1 MDLRIKNIVKALS
14 FLFCLVIPFWISRFW
29 LLFSQPDLIIT
40 DPFNYIFYLIRF
52 DLKTLSIWYAPLF
65 ICLGVG
71 LFIQKKWW
79 YSLTKFIFTL
89 LFFGAIVFNLI
100 AILYLPNSK
109 TIVGRELFQLL
120 SGQSFVVITSYI
132 QEYWYVI
139 ILVLGLNALITRF
152 FGRLRLN
159 TSRKN
164 SFILGTLTLFG
175 IAFFARGGVALKP
188 LNSMDAYA
196 KLTNK
201 EVTTAITPLYIL
213 LESYGKQGINYEAYF
228 SDDLLQEA
236 LSDDKRSYDTLTVD
250 KPNICLILLESF
262 GKEYTKLN
270 VSNRP
275 SYTPFLDSLMEHS
288 VNFTNAYANG
298 LRSIDAVA
306 SCIAGVPCLTK
317 QPFIGSLYSQSNIN
331 TLPEIL
337 KKEGYVTSFFHGADE
352 LSMGFKPYLQSQGI
366 DHYFAK
372 QDYPNSADFDGTW
385 GIYDEPFLAYCSTKL
400 SSQKQ
405 PWFSGIFTL
414 SSHHPY
420 QIPEAYTYLPE
431 GTNEIHQSI
440 RYTDLAL
447 RNFFKSIQS
456 KSWFDNTVFI
466 ITADHSSINETP
478 AYRSYRGKYAVP
490 LLIYAPE
497 RFDNREENR
506 IVQHIDI
513 YSTIRHLTTND
524 SFVSFGNSLL
534 DDSVS
539 QGVALFDGNIYTY
552 SNDSLTIEWYG
563 DQHTRI
569 FNYRSDPV
577 YSNELSANLSL
588 EAEMMLQKLKLYI
601 QKYNYRLLNNNFNN
615 Q

>member
-1 MDLRIKNIVKALS
+1 
-14 FLFCLVIPFWISRFW
+14 
-29 LLFSQPDLIIT
+29 
-40 DPFNYIFYLIRF
+40 
-52 DLKTLSIWYAPLF
+52 
-65 ICLGVG
+65 
-71 LFIQKKWW
+71 
-79 YSLTKFIFTL
+79 
-89 LFFGAIVFNLI
+89 
-100 AILYLPNSK
+100 
-109 TIVGRELFQLL
+109 
-120 SGQSFVVITSYI
+120 
-132 QEYWYVI
+132 
-139 ILVLGLNALITRF
+139 
-152 FGRLRLN
+152 
-159 TSRKN
+159 
-164 SFILGTLTLFG
+164 
-175 IAFFARGGVALKP
+175 
-188 LNSMDAYA
+188 
-196 KLTNK
+196 
-201 EVTTAITPLYIL
+201 
-213 LESYGKQGINYEAYF
+213 
-228 SDDLLQEA
+228 
-236 LSDDKRSYDTLTVD
+236 
-250 KPNICLILLESF
+250 
-262 GKEYTKLN
+262 
-270 VSNRP
+270 
-275 SYTPFLDSLMEHS
+275 
-288 VNFTNAYANG
+288 
-298 LRSIDAVA
+298 
-306 SCIAGVPCLTK
+306 
-317 QPFIGSLYSQSNIN
+317 
-331 TLPEIL
+331 L

-400 SSQKQ
+400 STQKQ

-513 YSTIRHLTTND
+513 YSTIRHLATND